1 MQKENRKTNIKRI
14 VLVILIIINCTIIFS
29 FSNKVADDSS
39 KQSGRIV
46 NFISQ
51 IVPIIKNMPEPDK
64 TNFIEGTLTTI
75 VRKTAHFSIYTLLG
89 LLSMNFMLTFKEKE
103 FYKIDLRCLVALI
116 FCTFYA
122 ITDEIHQYFIPGRS
136 CELRD
141 VCIDSLGA
149 LTGILLVII
158 VVGIYKKVKSKK
170 KIISWQIK

>member
-1 MQKENRKTNIKRI
+1 MHVENKKTKIKRI
-14 VLVILIIINCTIIFS
+14 VFTILIIINCIVIFN

-39 KQSGRIV
+39 KQSGIVV

-51 IVPIIKNMPEPDK
+51 IIPSIKNMPEPDR
-64 TNFIEGTLTTI
+64 TNFMEGALTTI

-89 LLSMNFMLTFKEKE
+89 LLSMNFMLTFKEKI
-103 FYKIDLRCLVALI
+103 FYKIDLRCLVALA

-141 VCIDSLGA
+141 VCIDTLGA
-149 LTGILLVII
+149 ILGIL
-158 VVGIYKKVKSKK
+158 VVKIATKIYRKFNKDKSTTT
-170 KIISWQIK
+170 

>member
-1 MQKENRKTNIKRI
+1 MQIENKKTNIKRI
-14 VLVILIIINCTIIFS
+14 VFAILIIINCVVIFN
-29 FSNKVADDSS
+29 FSNRVADDSS

-51 IVPIIKNMPEPDK
+51 IVPIIKNMPEPDR

-75 VRKTAHFSIYTLLG
+75 VRKTAHFSIYALLG
-89 LLSMNFMLTFKEKE
+89 LLSMNFMLTFKRKNC
-103 FYKIDLRCLVALI
+103 KVDLRCVVALI

-141 VCIDSLGA
+141 VCIDTLGA

-158 VVGIYKKVKSKK
+158 VTKIYRKFKKDKNTTA
-170 KIISWQIK
+170 